1 MCATTYVPSP
11 SGTIFRLAKPL
22 FPISPERVIFQ
33 SPLSRTLPKKLLVD
47 SIVRETDIKKHNDSL
62 VGCRAPASTQLF
74 RSRSIKILVPAKTIL
89 LFFRHSDTGSV
100 AARRDTQHRTVVGR
114 VSSELG
120 ASIVCERDNAKRLG
134 FGETRNDRQ

>member
-1 MCATTYVPSP
+1 MCATTYVPPP

-33 SPLSRTLPKKLLVD
+33 SPLSRTLPKKLLVG

-62 VGCRAPASTQLF
+62 VGCRAPASTTFPIAIHQNP
-74 RSRSIKILVPAKTIL
+74 RSSENHPSFLSTL
-89 LFFRHSDTGSV
+89 GHTGSV
-100 AARRDTQHRTVVGR
+100 AGRRDTQQRTVVGR

-120 ASIVCERDNAKRLG
+120 ASVVCERDNAKRLG